1 MVKTPEELKELL
13 VVPGLIK
20 EADFALAQVDSV
32 TSGQSLVELLV
43 ERDLIGWAIGA
54 IDCGRLAFIFRC
66 DSRKVE
72 PEVLTLIQ
80 SGGAGAWRRGA
91 QSECSRNQ
99 SGDD

>member
-43 ERDLIGWAIGA
+43 ERDLIG
-54 IDCGRLAFIFRC
+54 
-66 DSRKVE
+66 
-72 PEVLTLIQ
+72 
-80 SGGAGAWRRGA
+80 
-91 QSECSRNQ
+91 
-99 SGDD
+99 